1 MMPIFENSKPQ
12 VFRLPAWR
20 QRGGPRVRLLP
31 AMLCLT
37 VCLTVCLTMA
47 TSAQDTGLPAL
58 EVRSTDPSVQTD
70 AFKPAPVRITIIS
83 FSKITQP
90 IKKASSP

>member
-37 VCLTVCLTMA
+37 VCLTMA
-47 TSAQDTGLPAL
+47 MSAQDTGLPAR

-70 AFKPAPVRITIIS
+70 AVKPAPVRITIIS